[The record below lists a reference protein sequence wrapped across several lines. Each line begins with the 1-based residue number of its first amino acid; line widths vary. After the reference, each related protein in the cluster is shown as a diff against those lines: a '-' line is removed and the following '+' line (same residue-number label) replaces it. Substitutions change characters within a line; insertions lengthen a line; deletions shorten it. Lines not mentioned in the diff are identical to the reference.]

1 MLLNFENIIQY
12 KLDNG
17 LDVILYQDKDI
28 PMVTTNIW
36 YRVGSSSEVGGKT
49 GLTHLFEHM
58 MFQGSKNVAKG
69 EHFRF
74 IQEAGGL
81 ANASTSIDRTN
92 YYNRVPSNFIEL
104 PLWLEADRMGS
115 FVDSI
120 NQEKLSN
127 QIDVVK
133 NERLER
139 YDNQPYGLAWELI
152 FSNMFNKKH
161 PYHAPV
167 IGWMDDIL
175 SYSIEDVVAF
185 YKKHYG
191 PSNACLV
198 LAGDIEFD
206 SSIKLIEKYFTGIPR
221 FVTQT
226 DEIDYDFS
234 SLKESLKIIKEET
247 VDLEKVFLVWQSAK
261 AFGADDSV
269 YGILSDLLTGS
280 KNGRLHK
287 DLVLDQQIAISV
299 SANQSN
305 GKYDGLFWISST
317 SKTRGNLEQ
326 IKNVIFH
333 RLKEI
338 AKNGVEERELLRSK
352 NSLKSGFVMSL
363 ESIVNIADRLN
374 LYNFYTG
381 NPNGFEMD
389 YQRFSAISSEEVQ
402 ACAKKLVNSPFFELQ
417 FLPKEA

>member
-221 FVTQT
+221 FVTQA

-247 VDLEKVFLVWQSAK
+247 VDLEKVFLVWQSVK
-261 AFGADDSV
+261 AFDADDSV

-402 ACAKKLVNSPFFELQ
+402 SCAKKLVNSPFFELQ

>member
-247 VDLEKVFLVWQSAK
+247 VDLEKVFIVWQSVK
-261 AFGADDSV
+261 AFDADDSV

-402 ACAKKLVNSPFFELQ
+402 SCAKKLVNSPFFELQ

>member
-17 LDVILYQDKDI
+17 LEVILYQDKDI

-167 IGWMDDIL
+167 IGWMNDIL
-175 SYSIEDVVAF
+175 SYSIEDVVTF

-198 LAGDIEFD
+198 LAGDIEFE
-206 SSIKLIEKYFTGIPR
+206 SSIKLIEKYFAGIPR
-221 FVTQT
+221 FLTQAV
-226 DEIDYDFS
+226 EIDYDFS
-234 SLKESLKIIKEET
+234 SLKESLKITKEET

-261 AFGADDSV
+261 AFDVDDSV

-287 DLVLDQQIAISV
+287 DLVLDQQLAISV

-317 SKTRGNLEQ
+317 GKTRGNLEQ
-326 IKNVIFH
+326 IKNIIFH
-333 RLKEI
+333 RLEEI
-338 AKNGVEERELLRSK
+338 AENGVEERELQRSK
-352 NSLKSGFVMSL
+352 NSLKSGYVMSL

-381 NPNGFEMD
+381 NPNGFEID

-402 ACAKKLVNSPFFELQ
+402 SCAKKLLNSPFFELQ
-417 FLPKEA
+417 FLPKET

>member
-161 PYHAPV
+161 PYHSPV

-221 FVTQT
+221 FVTQA

-247 VDLEKVFLVWQSAK
+247 VDLEKVFLVWQSVK
-261 AFGADDSV
+261 AFDADDSV

-402 ACAKKLVNSPFFELQ
+402 SCAKKLVNSPFFELQ